1 MLKNN
6 KYIQMIILLVAL
18 SVSACTER
26 IDIDLD
32 EQEYARIV
40 VEGAITTDTTE
51 HLVMLT
57 KTSDY
62 FHNEPPE
69 PVSGAEVVIYND
81 SENYPL
87 IEKPVNS
94 GMYYTDPD
102 VFGTVGREYH
112 LKIMLEEPVG
122 GYSEY
127 EAVSTIYPINQIDS
141 IALAFHPDWGTAGF
155 WEVKCYVWDP
165 PTEDFYMF
173 HVYRNGQP
181 CNDTITDVFVV
192 DDLAYNG
199 NYTNGIGVAFL
210 NQAYQHQ
217 RLFPGDLV
225 TLRISR
231 ITREYAMFLTEVQ
244 QEVNFSMPLFS
255 GPPAN
260 VKGNISNGGIGAF
273 AAFSSS
279 YASAFVE

>member
-1 MLKNN
+1 MIKNN
-6 KYIQMIILLVAL
+6 RNIIVLVLLIML

-32 EQEYARIV
+32 KQEYVRIV
-40 VEGAITTDTTE
+40 VEGAITTDTMA
-51 HLVMLT
+51 HLVTLT
-57 KTSDY
+57 QTSDY
-62 FHNEPPE
+62 FHNEPPL
-69 PVSGAEVVIYND
+69 PVSGAEVVIYSD
-81 SENYPL
+81 SNTYFL
-87 IEKPVNS
+87 REKPESS
-94 GMYYTDPD
+94 GRYYTDPN
-102 VFGTVGREYH
+102 VFGIVGKTYH
-112 LKIMLEEPVG
+112 LKINLQEPVG
-122 GYSEY
+122 GHKEY
-127 EAVSTIYPINQIDS
+127 EAVSTIYPINRIDS
-141 IALAFHPDWGTAGF
+141 IALEFHPDWGTSGY

-210 NQAYQHQ
+210 NQAYRHQ
-217 RLFPGDLV
+217 KLVSGDLV

-231 ITREYAMFLTEVQ
+231 ITKEYALFLTDVQ

-273 AAFSSS
+273 AAWSSS
-279 YASAFVE
+279 YASAYVK